1 MREGPS
7 PHFLVC
13 NHPICALYPIQRF
26 VPSVLYCTVAVDVR
40 QLFTAVKFPF
50 VTDSGSRACS
60 SSVDLFV
67 RRVGKIGRGFEQSV
81 LIVVEQCGE
90 NISSSYYNVFTKP
103 TSGRQTILIASVS
116 MMEVSVCNPVLF
128 VSPSKSNVT

>member
-1 MREGPS
+1 MPS
-7 PHFLVC
+7 IQFNGLFQVC
-13 NHPICALYPIQRF
+13 SAPWYQQL
-26 VPSVLYCTVAVDVR
+26 DVR
-40 QLFTAVKFPF
+40 QLFTAVNFPF
-50 VTDSGSRACS
+50 VTDRGSRACS

-90 NISSSYYNVFTKP
+90 NISSSYYNVFTRP
-103 TSGRQTILIASVS
+103 TSGRQTILIASIS
-116 MMEVSVCNPVLF
+116 MMEVFVCNPVLS